1 MPEESITTLEE
12 RRARLCRELATI
24 GGMRSGSLTARC
36 RRCGKTGCGCAP
48 PGEAQ
53 RGPVLSLT
61 RAADSAAATRTA
73 GSGEPPT
80 PPDGALTNPTCA
92 PLPDG

>member
-24 GGMRSGSLTARC
+24 GEMRSGSLMARC
-36 RRCGKTGCGCAP
+36 RRYGKIGCGCAP

-53 RGPVLSLT
+53 RSPMLSLT
-61 RAADSAAATRTA
+61 RAANSAAATRTT
-73 GSGEPPT
+73 GNGEPPT
-80 PPDGALTNPTCA
+80 PPDGASQI
-92 PLPDG
+92 